1 MTEFGDIPL
10 NMSPRNQFPGKT
22 GVSPGSHH
30 LSNHPLNIYLSDYS
44 SMDSLNEISYLV
56 NEESTIIEEEVNI
69 LAAIKETS
77 NEHDDVSAQVSI
89 QRKYMLGNK
98 IIFLEDCRRA
108 VKHAS

>member
-1 MTEFGDIPL
+1 MTEFGDIPG
-10 NMSPRNQFPGKT
+10 NMFPRNQFPGKT
-22 GVSPGSHH
+22 GVSSGSHH
-30 LSNHPLNIYLSDYS
+30 LSNRSLNIYLSNYP

-56 NEESTIIEEEVNI
+56 NEESTIIEEEVNV

-77 NEHDDVSAQVSI
+77 DEQDDVSAQVSI

-108 VKHAS
+108 VNDAS